1 MEMRDMINAID
12 TLTRVI
18 NTLKLIGRE
27 DQIDTII
34 NKILELTKKIR

>member
-1 MEMRDMINAID
+1 MRDMINAID

-34 NKILELTKKIR
+34 NKILELTKKIK